1 VPFAI
6 EELLALIVIDCSVEA
21 VTPSGTVLE
30 VIPFW
35 DAVMLLEPV
44 ATPVAKPVALI
55 FTVAGLKEVH
65 VAVLVRL

>member
-1 VPFAI
+1 MPFAI

-35 DAVMLLEPV
+35 DAVMLLEPS
-44 ATPVAKPVALI
+44 AAPMAIPVGLTL
-55 FTVAGLKEVH
+55 TVAGLAEAQ
-65 VAVLVRL
+65 VAVFVRF